1 LNKHTITA
9 ISAAIA
15 LAMSASAMG
24 STTSDAQYKTAQ
36 ESISARPGSDQAA
49 CKSMAGNA
57 NDVCMAEA
65 NGRESVATAKLE
77 ATRGNSEQHRQ
88 DVRIA
93 EANAAFAIANE
104 KCDDLAGNA
113 QDVCRKE
120 AKSAA
125 VAAKSDAGRVKTTA
139 AADATASG
147 ASSEAGKKAATEK
160 RDAAYAVAKEKC
172 GSLADEAKASCIQE
186 AKVRHGQS

>member
-1 LNKHTITA
+1 MHKHTLTA

-24 STTSDAQYKTAQ
+24 GTTSDAQYKADQ
-36 ESISARPGSDQAA
+36 ESISARHGSDQAA

-65 NGRESVATAKLE
+65 NGRESVAKAKLE

-93 EANAAFAIANE
+93 EANAASAIAN
-104 KCDDLAGNA
+104 
-113 QDVCRKE
+113 
-120 AKSAA
+120 
-125 VAAKSDAGRVKTTA
+125 
-139 AADATASG
+139 DAT
-147 ASSEAGKKAATEK
+147 SEAGKKAATEN
-160 RDAAYAVAKEKC
+160 RDVAYAVAKEKC
-172 GSLADEAKASCIQE
+172 GSLADDAKAACIKEAKAH
-186 AKVRHGQS
+186 HGQS

>member
-1 LNKHTITA
+1 MNKYTLTA
-9 ISAAIA
+9 ISAAIT
-15 LAMSASAMG
+15 LAMSASALG
-24 STTSDAQYKTAQ
+24 GTLPDAQYKTTQTGVSAQ
-36 ESISARPGSDQAA
+36 LNSDQAA
-49 CKSMAGNA
+49 CLSKAGNA
-57 NDVCMAEA
+57 KDVCMAEA
-65 NGRESVATAKLE
+65 NTREAAAKAKLE
-77 ATRGNSEQHRQ
+77 ATSGNSEQHRQ

-125 VAAKSDAGRVKTTA
+125 VAAKSDAERVKTTA
-139 AADATASG
+139 AANTTASDS
-147 ASSEAGKKAATEK
+147 SSEASKKAATEK

-172 GSLADEAKASCIQE
+172 GSLAVDAKAACIKE
-186 AKVRHGQS
+186 AKVLHGQS

>member
-1 LNKHTITA
+1 MNKHTITA

-15 LAMSASAMG
+15 LAMSASALG
-24 STTSDAQYKTAQ
+24 GTTSDAQHKAAQ
-36 ESISARPGSDQAA
+36 EGISARYDSDQAA

-65 NGRESVATAKLE
+65 DGRKGVATAKLA

-93 EANAAFAIANE
+93 EANAAFAIAHE

-139 AADATASG
+139 AANTTASD
-147 ASSEAGKKAATEK
+147 ASSEAGKKAASEK

-172 GSLADEAKASCIQE
+172 GSLADDAKSVCIKE

>member
-1 LNKHTITA
+1 
-9 ISAAIA
+9 
-15 LAMSASAMG
+15 
-24 STTSDAQYKTAQ
+24 
-36 ESISARPGSDQAA
+36 
-49 CKSMAGNA
+49 
-57 NDVCMAEA
+57 MAEA
-65 NGRESVATAKLE
+65 DGRESVAKAKLE

-125 VAAKSDAGRVKTTA
+125 VAAKSDAERVKTTA
-139 AADATASG
+139 AANTTASD
-147 ASSEAGKKAATEK
+147 ASSEAGNKAASEK

-172 GSLADEAKASCIQE
+172 GSLADDAKSVCIKE

>member
-1 LNKHTITA
+1 MNKHTITA

-24 STTSDAQYKTAQ
+24 GTTSDAQYKTAQ
-36 ESISARPGSDQAA
+36 ESISARHGSDQAA
-49 CKSMAGNA
+49 CKSMADNA

-65 NGRESVATAKLE
+65 DGRENVAKAKLE

-125 VAAKSDAGRVKTTA
+125 VAAKSDAERVKTTGA
-139 AADATASG
+139 ANTT
-147 ASSEAGKKAATEK
+147 ATEK

-172 GSLADEAKASCIQE
+172 GSLADDAKSACIKE

>member
-1 LNKHTITA
+1 MNKHTITA

-24 STTSDAQYKTAQ
+24 GTTSDAQFKTAQ
-36 ESISARPGSDQAA
+36 ESISARHGSDQAA

-57 NDVCMAEA
+57 KDVCMAEA
-65 NGRESVATAKLE
+65 NGRESVAKAKLE

-125 VAAKSDAGRVKTTA
+125 VAAKSDAERVRTTA
-139 AADATASG
+139 AANTIASD
-147 ASSEAGKKAATEK
+147 ASSEAGKTAATEK

-172 GSLADEAKASCIQE
+172 GSLADDAKATCIKE

>member
-1 LNKHTITA
+1 MNKHTITA

-15 LAMSASAMG
+15 LAVSASALG
-24 STTSDAQYKTAQ
+24 DTPSDAQYKTAQ
-36 ESISARPGSDQAA
+36 ESISARHDSDQAA

-65 NGRESVATAKLE
+65 DGRKSVATAKLE
-77 ATRGNSEQHRQ
+77 ATRGNSQQHRQ
-88 DVRIA
+88 DLRIA

-125 VAAKSDAGRVKTTA
+125 VAAKSDAERVKTTA
-139 AADATASG
+139 AANTTASD
-147 ASSEAGKKAATEK
+147 ASSEAGKKAASEK

-172 GSLADEAKASCIQE
+172 GSLADDAKSVCIKE

>member
-1 LNKHTITA
+1 MNKHTLTA

-15 LAMSASAMG
+15 LTISASAMG
-24 STTSDAQYKTAQ
+24 GAASDAQHKTAQ
-36 ESISARPGSDQAA
+36 TSISARLNADQAA

-57 NDVCMAEA
+57 RDVCMAEA
-65 NGRESVATAKLE
+65 NGRESVATAELE

-88 DVRIA
+88 DLRIA

-104 KCDDLAGNA
+104 KCDVLAGNA

-125 VAAKSDAGRVKTTA
+125 VAAKSDADRVKTTA
-139 AADATASG
+139 AANSIASD
-147 ASSEAGKKAATEK
+147 ASSEAGKKAAIEK

-172 GSLADEAKASCIQE
+172 DALADDAKATCIQE

>member
-1 LNKHTITA
+1 
-9 ISAAIA
+9 
-15 LAMSASAMG
+15 MG
-24 STTSDAQYKTAQ
+24 DNPPDAQYKTAQ
-36 ESISARPGSDQAA
+36 QSISARTWFRPGSLQVD
-49 CKSMAGNA
+49 
-57 NDVCMAEA
+57 
-65 NGRESVATAKLE
+65 GRQRQRRLQWPASQRSRSVATAKLE

-125 VAAKSDAGRVKTTA
+125 VAAKSDAERVKTTA
-139 AADATASG
+139 AANTIA
-147 ASSEAGKKAATEK
+147 SEASVRSRARRLRPRSVTPLTQLPRKSAARSADDAKAA
-160 RDAAYAVAKEKC
+160 
-172 GSLADEAKASCIQE
+172 CIKE

>member
-1 LNKHTITA
+1 
-9 ISAAIA
+9 
-15 LAMSASAMG
+15 MG
-24 STTSDAQYKTAQ
+24 GTTSDAQYKAAQ
-36 ESISARPGSDQAA
+36 ESISARHGSDQAA

-57 NDVCMAEA
+57 KDVCMAEA
-65 NGRESVATAKLE
+65 NGRESVAKAKLE
-77 ATRGNSEQHRQ
+77 ATRGDSEQHRQ

-125 VAAKSDAGRVKTTA
+125 VAAKSDAERVRTTA
-139 AADATASG
+139 AAHTIASD
-147 ASSEAGKKAATEK
+147 ASSEAGKTAATEK

-172 GSLADEAKASCIQE
+172 GSLADDAKATCIKE

>member
-1 LNKHTITA
+1 MNKHTITA

-15 LAMSASAMG
+15 LALSASAMG
-24 STTSDAQYKTAQ
+24 GTPSDAQYKMAQ
-36 ESISARPGSDQAA
+36 ESISAQHDSDQAG

-65 NGRESVATAKLE
+65 DGRENVAKAKLE

-104 KCDDLAGNA
+104 KCDELAGNA

-125 VAAKSDAGRVKTTA
+125 VAAKSDAERVKTTA
-139 AADATASG
+139 AANTTASD
-147 ASSEAGKKAATEK
+147 ASSEAGKKAASEK

-172 GSLADEAKASCIQE
+172 GSLADDAKATCIQE